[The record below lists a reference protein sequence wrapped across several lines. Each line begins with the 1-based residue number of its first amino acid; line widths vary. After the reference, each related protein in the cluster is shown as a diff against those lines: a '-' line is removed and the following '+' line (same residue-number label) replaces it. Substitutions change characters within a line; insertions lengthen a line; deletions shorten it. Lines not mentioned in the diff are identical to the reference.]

1 MCSFPEFGMAS
12 SSSDLQSK
20 TRRGNHRNVR
30 NKNMEPERM
39 WRLLKE
45 NGLGHDFIF
54 YIIASDD
61 CLVHV
66 CSDNPSLQ
74 QGLVLKFLSWP
85 FALSILFDIL
95 NCSSSKVH

>member
-1 MCSFPEFGMAS
+1 MYSPKPEEETTEMS
-12 SSSDLQSK
+12 EIRIWNQ
-20 TRRGNHRNVR
+20 RGCG
-30 NKNMEPERM
+30 
-39 WRLLKE
+39 LLRKS

-54 YIIASDD
+54 YVIAPDD

-66 CSDNPSLQ
+66 CSDNPSPQ